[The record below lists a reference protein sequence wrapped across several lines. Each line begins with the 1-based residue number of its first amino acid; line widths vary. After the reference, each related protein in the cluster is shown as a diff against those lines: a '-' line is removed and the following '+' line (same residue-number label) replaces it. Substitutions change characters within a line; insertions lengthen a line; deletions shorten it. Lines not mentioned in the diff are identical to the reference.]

1 MLDLKAYI
9 RSIPDF
15 PKPGIVFRDITPLL
29 ANGSAWRACIDR
41 LAERYQNRVDTVV
54 GIEARGFLVSTA
66 LAYSLGC
73 GLALVRKPDKLPAA
87 TFAANYELE
96 YGTDRLEIHQ
106 DAFTSGSRVVL
117 VDDLLATGGT
127 ARAALQLIRQLR
139 GGVIEVASLV
149 GLATLGGR
157 HHLAPHEVFALME
170 FN

>member
-15 PKPGIVFRDITPLL
+15 PKPGIMFRDITPLL
-29 ANGSAWRACIDR
+29 ANGPAWRVCIDR
-41 LAERYQNRVDTVV
+41 LTERYRDRVDTIV
-54 GIEARGFLVSTA
+54 GIEARGFLVGTA

-73 GLALVRKPDKLPAA
+73 GLAIVRKPEKLPAA

-106 DAFTSGSRVVL
+106 DAFAPGSRVLL

-127 ARAALQLIRQLR
+127 ARAALQLIQQLR
-139 GGVIEVASLV
+139 GEVVEVAFLIE
-149 GLATLGGR
+149 LTTLDGR
-157 HHLAPHEVFALME
+157 RHLAPHDVFALLE
-170 FN
+170 FD